1 MNWDDWHVFVTNGTI
16 SSYLCRSMDAQ
27 RRETLITRLTSVGF
41 FVVALAVFKPLGQV
55 ERIVSREGNLHLVV
69 RHCAQPLPVSRSHAA
84 GVKAR
89 IKR

>member
-1 MNWDDWHVFVTNGTI
+1 
-16 SSYLCRSMDAQ
+16 MDAQ

-41 FVVALAVFKPLGQV
+41 FVVALAVFKPLGLDALGGMTYV
-55 ERIVSREGNLHLVV
+55 HLLVV